1 MRQPLWNSTLWP
13 WSIFLTFISAIISM
27 VSTSNLE
34 KITSHAII
42 AWELAGS
49 GAQSGKLMTAWGPE
63 GLRLAGFCLGI
74 DFLFIAAYVTAIS
87 LACLWARDGFEE
99 NGWPL
104 AGMGL
109 VLSIAMIVAGVF
121 DSIENYALLQQ
132 LLHGAD
138 DSWAFTARMLALAK
152 FFIVI
157 LSLAFSSLGA
167 IAQRKAVFGLILGI
181 ITVLVARPVWTFL

>member
-1 MRQPLWNSTLWP
+1 M
-13 WSIFLTFISAIISM
+13 
-27 VSTSNLE
+27 
-34 KITSHAII
+34 I

-49 GAQSGKLMTAWGPE
+49 GAKTAKLMTVWGPE
-63 GLRLAGFCLGI
+63 GLPLAGFCLGI

-109 VLSIAMIVAGVF
+109 VLSIAMIAAGAL
-121 DSIENYALLQQ
+121 DAIENYALLQQ

-138 DSWAFTARMLALAK
+138 DSWAFNARMLALTK

-157 LSLAFSSLGA
+157 LSLTFSTLGA
-167 IAQRKAVFGLILGI
+167 IAQRKAVFGLILGT
-181 ITVLVARPVWTFL
+181 ITFLVARPVWAFL

>member
-13 WSIFLTFISAIISM
+13 WSIFLTFISAIFSM
-27 VSTSNLE
+27 VSTSNLN
-34 KITSHAII
+34 KTTSNAMI

-49 GAQSGKLMTAWGPE
+49 GVQSEKLMTAWGPE

-74 DFLFIAAYVTAIS
+74 DFLFVATYVTSIS

-109 VLSIAMIVAGVF
+109 VLSIAMIAAGVF
-121 DSIENYALLQQ
+121 DLIENYALLQQ

-138 DSWAFTARMLALAK
+138 DSCAFTARMLALLK

-167 IAQRKAVFGLILGI
+167 IAQRKAVLGLILAI

>member
-1 MRQPLWNSTLWP
+1 
-13 WSIFLTFISAIISM
+13 M

-49 GAQSGKLMTAWGPE
+49 AAQSAKLMTAWGPD

-109 VLSIAMIVAGVF
+109 VLSIAMIAAGVF

-138 DSWAFTARMLALAK
+138 DSWAFIARMLALLK

-181 ITVLVARPVWTFL
+181 ITVLVARPVWAFL

>member
-1 MRQPLWNSTLWP
+1 
-13 WSIFLTFISAIISM
+13 M
-27 VSTSNLE
+27 VTTSNLN
-34 KITSHAII
+34 KITSNAII

-49 GAQSGKLMTAWGPE
+49 GEQSGKLMTAWGAE

-87 LACLWARDGFEE
+87 LACLWAKDGFEE

-109 VLSIAMIVAGVF
+109 VLSIAMIAAGVF

-138 DSWAFTARMLALAK
+138 DSWAFTARMLALTK

-157 LSLAFSSLGA
+157 LSLAFASLGA

-181 ITVLVARPVWTFL
+181 ITVLVARPVWAFL